1 MNVLSGATFFC
12 KITHA
17 YNTFMIHIHRDSLVR
32 FVLIFSFNTN
42 LGDHMGHLR
51 FVVLFGRN
59 SQLENTKKVCFIAL
73 LSLIF

>member
-1 MNVLSGATFFC
+1 MNVLSGATLFC

-17 YNTFMIHIHRDSLVR
+17 SNIFGIHIHRDSLGS

-59 SQLENTKKVCFIAL
+59 NQHENTKKRYVL
-73 LSLIF
+73 LHYFL